1 MIQLVHVSKIY
12 APGIR
17 ALINVNVKID
27 RGEFVFLTGP
37 SGAGKTTLLKLL
49 FRQEEPSAGQVVI
62 ADKNVSHL
70 NARGVARLRQKL
82 GLVFQEFKLLPGL
95 TALENVA
102 LAAQVVGVRSKESR
116 AKALQLLRELGLKDQ
131 CDAKPLALSGGEQQ
145 RVAIARALINNPLV
159 VLADEPTGNLDPDMA
174 DETMRLFVRI
184 RDRGTTLL
192 IASHNLELIKR
203 YGSRILCLRHGVLA
217 DDLRRVKVGGAAS

>member
-1 MIQLVHVSKIY
+1 LETRRGVETLTTARLPVKLNDRLDVSFRRVFPALFMIQLVHVSKTY

-82 GLVFQEFKLLPGL
+82 GLVFQEFKLLPSL

-102 LAAQVVGVRSKESR
+102 LAAQVVGDP
-116 AKALQLLRELGLKDQ
+116 QQG
-131 CDAKPLALSGGEQQ
+131 KPRQGAA
-145 RVAIARALINNPLV
+145 AIA
-159 VLADEPTGNLDPDMA
+159 
-174 DETMRLFVRI
+174 
-184 RDRGTTLL
+184 
-192 IASHNLELIKR
+192 
-203 YGSRILCLRHGVLA
+203 
-217 DDLRRVKVGGAAS
+217 